1 MQNETIIAGFGGQG
15 VLFAGKLLAHA
26 GLHAGNEVTW
36 LPSYGAEV
44 RGGTANCMVVIS
56 DEEISSP
63 LIAQSDILIVLN
75 EPSLARFQKRVKD
88 QGLIVLNDSLI
99 SSAPDARLKVA
110 KHGFSDEA
118 FKLGNIKVAN
128 MVALGCFIAHT
139 GIVSQ
144 DTVEAVIKDLAPSD
158 RSELVALNTN
168 ALSCGVK
175 LVK

>member
-1 MQNETIIAGFGGQG
+1 MII
-15 VLFAGKLLAHA
+15 
-26 GLHAGNEVTW
+26 
-36 LPSYGAEV
+36 
-44 RGGTANCMVVIS
+44 IS

-63 LIAQSDILIVLN
+63 VIAQADILIVLN
-75 EPSLARFQKRVKD
+75 EPSLVRFQKRVKD
-88 QGLIVLNDSLI
+88 QGLIVLNGSLI
-99 SSAPDARLKVA
+99 STAPDGRLKVA

-144 DTVEAVIKDLAPSD
+144 NTVETVIKDLAPSD
-158 RSELVALNTN
+158 RSELVKLNTD

-175 LVK
+175 LVN